1 MNFKLLNDILI
12 IFNVFF
18 IYFLSLKELNNPL
31 NSFIV
36 SSFYLLMMS
45 PAWATAEY
53 SEIYSLLFINLA
65 VLLLFKEIHILDSI
79 FVGVFFSFS
88 VMINIGTLVYLPIM
102 LLKFKNNIFKSK
114 YFLMIILGFTLPLL
128 LLIVL
133 YFINGLEKELFYTS
147 FVIPLS
153 YPSSSTFEINMLID
167 FLRGYFEYNLFL
179 YIYIIFTI
187 FNILFF
193 IRKINKQ
200 IIALLVL
207 SLFFVI
213 LASHGYYH
221 HFIFLIFYLS
231 LGSYYQLINHQS
243 QISKIIFF
251 VALISILTPASVKS
265 IDNLSNYQT
274 LQEDYPLYQVSNLI
288 KNNSDNSKIAVL
300 AVDYH
305 LVNFYLG
312 LDNASYI
319 VHPTNHNEDFI
330 VDNLIEIG
338 KIKDNELSRLVNEI
352 KPDFIL
358 CSENYSN
365 FNCEVSDWVIYPDGK
380 KVYKKVSLDE
390 INALTNIHFYRDP
403 YKKIRLYEKTY
414 QSTD

>member
-1 MNFKLLNDILI
+1 
-12 IFNVFF
+12 
-18 IYFLSLKELNNPL
+18 
-31 NSFIV
+31 
-36 SSFYLLMMS
+36 
-45 PAWATAEY
+45 
-53 SEIYSLLFINLA
+53 
-65 VLLLFKEIHILDSI
+65 
-79 FVGVFFSFS
+79 
-88 VMINIGTLVYLPIM
+88 MINIGTLVYLPIM

-128 LLIVL
+128 LLIAL
-133 YFINGLEKELFYTS
+133 YFINGLERTFYTS

-243 QISKIIFF
+243 QISK
-251 VALISILTPASVKS
+251 
-265 IDNLSNYQT
+265 
-274 LQEDYPLYQVSNLI
+274 
-288 KNNSDNSKIAVL
+288 
-300 AVDYH
+300 
-305 LVNFYLG
+305 
-312 LDNASYI
+312 
-319 VHPTNHNEDFI
+319 
-330 VDNLIEIG
+330 
-338 KIKDNELSRLVNEI
+338 
-352 KPDFIL
+352 
-358 CSENYSN
+358 
-365 FNCEVSDWVIYPDGK
+365 
-380 KVYKKVSLDE
+380 
-390 INALTNIHFYRDP
+390 
-403 YKKIRLYEKTY
+403 
-414 QSTD
+414 